1 MSGGRCLQ
9 VAVTSGPR
17 ATTWPMPLGDK
28 PSHGAREL
36 TNKVRQRP
44 LRRPHDSRRRS
55 PHPRRPVAAEIT
67 AVALPVTTNSPVRQ
81 LMSSTDRAATSH
93 GATPAAP
100 APLGSRRRGVRCR
113 SADHNPATS
122 ARPHPRRPRA
132 PHRGTPTRSE
142 FGGGGALQ
150 DVGDTFVDTPTL
162 LADSDVVTT
171 PKLTT

>member
-44 LRRPHDSRRRS
+44 LRRPHDCRRRS

-67 AVALPVTTNSPVRQ
+67 AVALAGHHQLSGAPVDVVDRQGRHLARRDPSRASTVRI
-81 LMSSTDRAATSH
+81 ATSRR
-93 GATPAAP
+93 PV
-100 APLGSRRRGVRCR
+100 PLR
-113 SADHNPATS
+113 
-122 ARPHPRRPRA
+122 RPHPRRPRA

>member
-1 MSGGRCLQ
+1 MPSA
-9 VAVTSGPR
+9 AVTSGPR

-36 TNKVRQRP
+36 TNKVRQPP

-55 PHPRRPVAAEIT
+55 PRPRRPAASSRRLP
-67 AVALPVTTNSPVRQ
+67 LPVTTNSPVYQ
-81 LMSSTDRAATSH
+81 LMSSTDRAATSPRRDPSRASTVRIAAS
-93 GATPAAP
+93 GAGPPITT
-100 APLGSRRRGVRCR
+100 LQ
-113 SADHNPATS
+113 
-122 ARPHPRRPRA
+122 HPRDLIHGDRA
-132 PHRGTPTRSE
+132 HHIAVRQPEASLA
-142 FGGGGALQ
+142 GGALQ